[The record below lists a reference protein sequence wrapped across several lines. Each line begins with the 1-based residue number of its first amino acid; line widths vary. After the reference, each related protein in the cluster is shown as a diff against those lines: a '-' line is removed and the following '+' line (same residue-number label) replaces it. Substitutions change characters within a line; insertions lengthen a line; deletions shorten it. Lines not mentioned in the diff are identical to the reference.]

1 MIDTSVKNIHRIVD
15 VKFNLSFNQKQVLA
29 CKLFKFLADLHL
41 NFNPRRLELLD
52 IRNDKKNSSNKNN
65 HSLSDNIMSSL
76 ISLAGK
82 KNHQD
87 VEFIPVKRS
96 YLLTH
101 SIISNSKLFVIDFSS
116 AQQTNWSEL
125 IEAHKNIKEAVSQN
139 LFSVESE
146 SEQSVSLI
154 EKEISIVIYPRDLSL
169 EENYFYIDKLPLSSS
184 LLDIGV
190 FLFHNAKLIV
200 ERGSSPYMLLNNVQN
215 YYEAKYWS
223 EIFSYSEEYL
233 DLPAGSIKAFVKFDN
248 MLPEFEKKHILSD
261 LGDYL
266 FAA

>member
-15 VKFNLSFNQKQVLA
+15 VKVNLTFNQKQVLV
-29 CKLFKFLADLHL
+29 CKVLKYLADLHL
-41 NFNPRRLELLD
+41 NFNKRRLELLD
-52 IRNDKKNSSNKNN
+52 IRNDKPSSSNKTN
-65 HSLSDNIMSSL
+65 HFLSDSINSSL
-76 ISLAGK
+76 NTLAGK
-82 KNHQD
+82 IINQD
-87 VEFIPVKRS
+87 VEFIPVTQT

-116 AQQTNWSEL
+116 AQHINWSEL

-139 LFSVESE
+139 LCAVESD
-146 SEQSVSLI
+146 SEQNVDLM
-154 EKEISIVIYPRDLSL
+154 EKEISMVIYPRDLGL
-169 EENYFYIDKLPLSSS
+169 EENYIYIDKLPLSSS
-184 LLDIGV
+184 LFDIGV
-190 FLFHNAKLIV
+190 FLFHNAKQIV
-200 ERGSSPYMLLNNVQN
+200 ESGSSPYVLLNNVQN

-233 DLPAGSIKAFVKFDN
+233 DLPAGSIKAFIKFDD

-266 FAA
+266 IAA

>member
-15 VKFNLSFNQKQVLA
+15 VKYNLSFNQKQVLTS
-29 CKLFKFLADLHL
+29 KVLKYLADLHL
-41 NFNPRRLELLD
+41 NFNQRRLELLD
-52 IRNDKKNSSNKNN
+52 IRNDKKNSLINN
-65 HSLSDNIMSSL
+65 HCLSDNFKSSL

-82 KNHQD
+82 RIHQD
-87 VEFIPVKRS
+87 VEFIPVTQS

-116 AQQTNWSEL
+116 EHRDNWSEL
-125 IEAHKNIKEAVSQN
+125 IEAHKNIKEAVSPN
-139 LFSVESE
+139 LCTVKSE

-154 EKEISIVIYPRDLSL
+154 EKEISIVIYPSDLSL
-169 EENYFYIDKLPLSSS
+169 EEDCIYIDKLPLSSS
-184 LLDIGV
+184 LFDIGV
-190 FLFHNAKLIV
+190 FLFHNAKPIV
-200 ERGSSPYMLLNNVQN
+200 ESGSSLYVLLNNVQN

-233 DLPAGSIKAFVKFDN
+233 NLPAGSIKAFIKFND

-266 FAA
+266 IAA